1 MKSVFTKIMFIKS
14 LYFERTMKSE
24 MKLCFQYLLELTT
37 LEINATGRMLN
48 TFSDTAY
55 VQQYSILVTLAL
67 VK

>member
-1 MKSVFTKIMFIKS
+1 MKS

-24 MKLCFQYLLELTT
+24 MKLSFQYLLELTT
-37 LEINATGRMLN
+37 LEISATRRMHN
-48 TFSDTAY
+48 TLSDTAY

>member
-1 MKSVFTKIMFIKS
+1 
-14 LYFERTMKSE
+14 MKSE

-37 LEINATGRMLN
+37 LEINATGRMHN